1 MKETIKSVTKEYT
14 PVSGIFLRIYWIAL
28 AHGAA
33 LILTA
38 KMALSSLQRSI
49 ILNSVFGLILISVI
63 VSRYIDI
70 RYCKG
75 ETADFKKATMADWRS
90 WSLKVVTVY
99 IIGFALLHLSV
110 YLHM

>member
-1 MKETIKSVTKEYT
+1 MKETIKPVTKGYT
-14 PVSGIFLRIYWIAL
+14 PVSGIFLRIYWIAI

-38 KMALSSLQRSI
+38 KMALSSLQRSPL
-49 ILNSVFGLILISVI
+49 LNLVLALLLISVI
-63 VSRYIDI
+63 IARYIDI

-75 ETADFKKATMADWRS
+75 ETSDFKKATIADWRS

-99 IIGFALLHLSV
+99 VIGFVLLHMSV
-110 YLHM
+110 YFHM